1 MTESQGN
8 NHWIL
13 SEVWRRIKRTFTEYS
28 EKTEQALRKKQADK
42 ATVERALSENVRS
55 YERKT
60 TTKKLVIE
68 SCAKDT
74 LGLDTKDHVD

>member
-42 ATVERALSENVRS
+42 ATVDKALSENVRN
-55 YERKT
+55 
-60 TTKKLVIE
+60 
-68 SCAKDT
+68 
-74 LGLDTKDHVD
+74 